1 MDDLQTSGPECACLA
16 ALFTKTKAATED
28 LRLPILKQAVI
39 DHGGRWDLPSDVPG
53 VYDPALKTIQVFGVF
68 AAAENL
74 DELAA
79 NWIRAAGN
87 VLGAMR
93 DDS

>member
-1 MDDLQTSGPECACLA
+1 MGRTSSSLQWNGDTDMTA
-16 ALFTKTKAATED
+16 
-28 LRLPILKQAVI
+28 I
-39 DHGGRWDLPSDVPG
+39 
-53 VYDPALKTIQVFGVF
+53 
-68 AAAENL
+68 NL